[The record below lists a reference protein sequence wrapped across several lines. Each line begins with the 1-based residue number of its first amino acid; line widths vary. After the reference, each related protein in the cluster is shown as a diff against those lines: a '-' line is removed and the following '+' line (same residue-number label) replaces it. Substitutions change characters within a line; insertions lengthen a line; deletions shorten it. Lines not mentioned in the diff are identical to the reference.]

1 MDPTGWIVGVG
12 GVILGLIAAVSA
24 FLKLRREGAAV
35 MQKTTIDEWREIV
48 GNLQAQIKQY
58 EAERAI
64 ARQELAEAH
73 SSVVRIQGEARRGL
87 SALGNGGPEMTAADA
102 AADAAAALE
111 KIKNA
116 AMMAATKVEAVA
128 ARVAV
133 ELPEKGQP

>member
-102 AADAAAALE
+102 AAALE